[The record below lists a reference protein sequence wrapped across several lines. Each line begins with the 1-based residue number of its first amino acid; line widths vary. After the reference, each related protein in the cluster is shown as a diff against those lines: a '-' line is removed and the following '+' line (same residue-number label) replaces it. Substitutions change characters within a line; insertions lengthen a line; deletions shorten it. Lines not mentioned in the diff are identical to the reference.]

1 MINLFIEKCWGETG
15 DNGKYYAPPE
25 AEGVWKLSP
34 IQCSMPE
41 KNLQAY
47 LDIEAARQSGDAS
60 SLTGE
65 AKSIQDKLDSYYSGS
80 DEGFCRI
87 ILPYFPL
94 HRYSLLCDKG
104 DQHFPAVFG
113 KAGNVH
119 VAFAAA

>member
-34 IQCSMPE
+34 IQCSMPH

-47 LDIEAARQSGDAS
+47 LDIEAARQSGDTS

-80 DEGFCRI
+80 DEA
-87 ILPYFPL
+87 
-94 HRYSLLCDKG
+94 SLSG
-104 DQHFPAVFG
+104 DGKEFTDPIPALI
-113 KAGNVH
+113 H
-119 VAFAAA
+119 QSMP